1 MPSSGGGGNA
11 SRVLRSQ
18 MKNKYMYT
26 YVYTYNSNSVF
37 FKQTSKQKKNLSA
50 TKYGKDSKDFFSL
63 IPLYLEHLGYF
74 SSADFQFLSAFIQA
88 S

>member
-1 MPSSGGGGNA
+1 MYILITAIQCFS
-11 SRVLRSQ
+11 
-18 MKNKYMYT
+18 NKQA
-26 YVYTYNSNSVF
+26 N
-37 FKQTSKQKKNLSA
+37 KKNLSA